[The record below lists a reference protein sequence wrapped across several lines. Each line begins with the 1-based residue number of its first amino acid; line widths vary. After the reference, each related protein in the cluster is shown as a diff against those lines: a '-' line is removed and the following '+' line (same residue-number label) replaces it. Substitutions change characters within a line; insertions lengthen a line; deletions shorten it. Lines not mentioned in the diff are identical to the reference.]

1 MSETRSPVTIRALS
15 ARFGQWFRS
24 SVGLARSPAI
34 RLRWGLE
41 DRRLIAEQ
49 ERGVL
54 GPAHQ
59 RWRDHSAAEN
69 RSRWSGWDWST
80 RGEEWNASIEW
91 KHALIEDVL
100 MRWIPAGVAVLE
112 IGPGAGRWTEVLA
125 SRAARLI
132 LVDVSERPLELCRQ
146 RFADASNITY
156 VLSSGTDLP
165 TVPDGS
171 VDAIWSFDVFVHIA
185 PRDQAAYLSEIA
197 RVLAPGGVA
206 VIHHADG
213 RNRGISPSRKGWR
226 APMSR
231 KLFASLAAQRY
242 LDVERQLDS
251 WGPDG
256 RHDLRGYGDA
266 ITVLRARKLSQPVSN
281 EDARPT
287 LR

>member
-1 MSETRSPVTIRALS
+1 MIHARRARLGDWCRRSIK
-15 ARFGQWFRS
+15 
-24 SVGLARSPAI
+24 LARSAAV
-34 RLRWGLE
+34 RVRWALQ
-41 DRRLIAEQ
+41 DRRLNAEQ

-54 GPAHQ
+54 GPAHLG
-59 RWRDHSAAEN
+59 WGNHSVAEN
-69 RSRWSGWDWST
+69 WSRWSGWDWSC

-100 MRWIPAGVAVLE
+100 KRWISAGVAILE

-146 RFADASNITY
+146 RFADASNIAY
-156 VLSSGTDLP
+156 VLSSGSDLP
-165 TVPDGS
+165 TVLDCS

-185 PRDQAAYLSEIA
+185 PRDQAAYLTEIA

-213 RNRGISPSRKGWR
+213 RNRGVAPSRKGWR

-231 KLFASLAAQRY
+231 KLFAALATQRN

-256 RHDLRGYGDA
+256 RYDLSGYGDA
-266 ITVLRARKLSQPVSN
+266 ITVLRSRKSPRRVSN
-281 EDARPT
+281 VDSRPAH
-287 LR
+287 